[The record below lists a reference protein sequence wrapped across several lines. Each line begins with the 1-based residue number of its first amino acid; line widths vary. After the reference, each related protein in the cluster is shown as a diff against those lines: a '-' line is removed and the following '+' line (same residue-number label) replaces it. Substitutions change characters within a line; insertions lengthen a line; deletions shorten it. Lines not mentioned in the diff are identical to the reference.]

1 MSSANLRFLYA
12 GASLSLMIRL
22 FGVGL
27 LFLANIVLARSI
39 SQHEYG
45 LFAYSIEVI
54 ALVSVVAALGFD
66 QIAIRVVPDCLA
78 EGDRA
83 GLRRFLACGLAIVA
97 VASTCAVLA
106 LHAARNA
113 GALPSGMGSGLIALT
128 GLAIAALSALRV
140 AQETMRASR
149 RIALSQVVE
158 QVGWPALLLL
168 LGAAIAL
175 GVGGGALTVDLL
187 LGAQAA
193 FYGAATLM
201 LLFLIARQVPA
212 NGPRSVDEG
221 PRQWLAT
228 GIPLALAASLSILLN
243 RGDILALGSA
253 VTAAELAPYTAASRY
268 AALLVLGLA
277 AASAAGAA
285 GMRDAWR
292 TGDRDELQHLIDRT
306 AGLSIAFALPIG
318 AGLIALPELALSLY
332 GPGYVEGS
340 TALRI
345 LAAAQIVNAFTGPV
359 ALVVIIC
366 DLGKTYTAAMAG
378 SVALLAALL
387 AGLIPAFGTLG
398 AAVATLIALSALNVI
413 LAIAIR
419 QRTGLRAW
427 ATPASMVSA
436 LSDIAAMVR
445 RR

>member
-12 GASLSLMIRL
+12 GASLSLVIRL

-45 LFAYSIEVI
+45 LFSYSIEVI

-66 QIAIRVVPDCLA
+66 QVAIRVVPDCLA

-83 GLRRFLACGLAIVA
+83 GLRRFLASGLVIVA
-97 VASTCAVLA
+97 VASACAVFA
-106 LHAARNA
+106 LHAARDA
-113 GALPSGMGSGLIALT
+113 GALPPGMSSGLITLT
-128 GLAIAALSALRV
+128 GLAIAALSALRI

-175 GVGGGALTVDLL
+175 GVGGGTLTVGLL

-193 FYGAATLM
+193 FYGAATAV
-201 LLFLIARQVPA
+201 LLVLIARQVSPK
-212 NGPRSVDEG
+212 GQRSVDEG
-221 PRQWLAT
+221 PRAWLAT

-253 VTAAELAPYTAASRY
+253 VTSEELAPYTAASRY

-292 TGDRDELQHLIDRT
+292 TRDREELQHLIDRT

-318 AGLIALPELALSLY
+318 AALIALPELALSLY
-332 GPGYVEGS
+332 GPGYVEGAS
-340 TALRI
+340 ALRI
-345 LAAAQIVNAFTGPV
+345 LAAAQIVNAITGPV

-378 SVALLAALL
+378 SVALLAVLL
-387 AGLIPAFGTLG
+387 TALIPAFGTLG
-398 AAVATLIALSALNVI
+398 AAVATLVALSALNVI
-413 LAIAIR
+413 LAVAIR
-419 QRTGLRAW
+419 RRTGLRAW
-427 ATPASMVSA
+427 ATPLSMVSA
-436 LSDIAAMVR
+436 LRDISEMVR